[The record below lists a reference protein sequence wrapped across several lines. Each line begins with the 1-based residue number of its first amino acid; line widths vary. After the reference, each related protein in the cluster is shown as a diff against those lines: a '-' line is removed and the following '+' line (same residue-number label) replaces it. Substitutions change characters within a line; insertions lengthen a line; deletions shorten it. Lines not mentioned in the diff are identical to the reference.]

1 MDTNVLIQASKG
13 PYKFERV
20 PQFWSFVAEQLDLG
34 NVRSPKMVYDELTD
48 GNDLL
53 AQWCKRRRKGLS
65 VGATKDVQKC
75 YGEIANHVHRKYSA
89 AKAHEFLRGADGW
102 VIAHAM
108 DMGTSGIV
116 VTQESNRHR
125 QAKVKV
131 PTVCSEF
138 NVKCINTYDMLEA
151 LDFRIS

>member
-1 MDTNVLIQASKG
+1 MDANVLIQASKG
-13 PYKFERV
+13 PYKFDRV
-20 PQFWSFVAEQLDLG
+20 PQFWTFISEQLELG

-48 GNDLL
+48 GNDHL
-53 AQWCKRRRKGLS
+53 AQWCKQRRKSLC
-65 VGATKDVQKC
+65 VGATKEIQKL
-75 YGEIANHVHRKYSA
+75 YGEIANHVHGNYAA

-102 VIAHAM
+102 VIAYAM

-116 VTQESNRHR
+116 VTQESTRHR

-138 NVKCINTYDMLEA
+138 DVKCVNTYDMLEA
-151 LDFRIS
+151 LDFRIT